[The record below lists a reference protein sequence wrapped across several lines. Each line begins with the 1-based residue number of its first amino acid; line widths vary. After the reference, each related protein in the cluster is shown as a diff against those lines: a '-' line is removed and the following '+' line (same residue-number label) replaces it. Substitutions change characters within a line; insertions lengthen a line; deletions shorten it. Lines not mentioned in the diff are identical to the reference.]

1 MEKGNLRKSLFQQSL
16 PPRVSLPL
24 DQRVYPKR
32 NRNAK
37 GLSRLAVGTLV
48 SLFVGASVTS
58 EETLKVYESLSETIQ
73 TKRFRAGKD
82 DEPLTVQ
89 AELAVPGRGK
99 MGETLESQV
108 LQDTPPSESE
118 H

>member
-1 MEKGNLRKSLFQQSL
+1 MRFALGALL
-16 PPRVSLPL
+16 
-24 DQRVYPKR
+24 
-32 NRNAK
+32 
-37 GLSRLAVGTLV
+37 
-48 SLFVGASVTS
+48 SLFVGASVTTQ
-58 EETLKVYESLSETIQ
+58 ETLKAYESLSETIQ

-82 DEPLTVQ
+82 DDALTVQ
-89 AELAVPGRGK
+89 TELALPGRGK